1 MKRSYADIFLILFF
15 LILVAAITVGG
26 TYYSVSSNIFDDD
39 QPARPS
45 STTKINM
52 ERMALVDSTIDNAIY
67 NGEFPGAVVCVVKRA
82 DDNCSMGDVL
92 YLKAYGNLQTVA
104 GKDPQTGKRV
114 SESIPMRSDAVF
126 DLASLTKTMGT
137 TLAFMR
143 VLEEGKVTLNSKV
156 KDYIP
161 DFNPWDSIAPA
172 KDGKVVNAARKPKPV
187 ESQDITVAH
196 LLTHTSGL
204 PAGIY
209 MPKYMKRFEDYD
221 IEELNLKDSLIHY
234 ITHEERRLFRP
245 GTRVCYSCL
254 NYVVLQHIIEKVTGE
269 SLDDYA
275 SRTIFSP
282 LQLRNTCWYPT
293 NEPIPEDKLS
303 LIVPTELQND
313 GTVLRG
319 QVHDPIARV
328 LNYGVSGNA
337 GLYSNAEDLAVLS
350 SMIMNRGVVGDVRVL
365 SSATV
370 DAMVRVPERYAESG
384 RTLGWD
390 GRYDR
395 GGSYGDLM
403 TPEFVI
409 SHTGYTGTSVA
420 IDMQRGVAIILLT
433 NRVHPV
439 DKGSVS
445 RTRNVVANIV
455 MSAIE

>member
-26 TYYSVSSNIFDDD
+26 TYYTFSSDIFNEGQPSRSSSVEM
-39 QPARPS
+39 
-45 STTKINM
+45 NM
-52 ERMALVDSTIDNAIY
+52 QRMVLADSTIENAIHK
-67 NGEFPGAVVCVVKRA
+67 GEFPGAVLCVVKRA
-82 DDNCSMGDVL
+82 DDNRSMGDIL
-92 YLKAYGNLQTVA
+92 YLKAYGNMQTVA

-114 SESIPMRSDAVF
+114 SESIPMRTDAIF

-143 VLEEGKVTLNSKV
+143 VLEEGKVTINSKV

-161 DFNPWDSIAPA
+161 DFKPWDSIAPP
-172 KDGKVVNAARKPKPV
+172 KDGEVVNRARKPKPV
-187 ESQDITVAH
+187 ESQDITIAH

-209 MPKYMKRFEDYD
+209 MPKYMKRFEEYD
-221 IEELNLKDSLIHY
+221 IEDLNLKDSLIHY
-234 ITHEERRLFRP
+234 ITHEERRSYRP
-245 GTRVCYSCL
+245 GTRVRYSCL

-275 SRTIFSP
+275 ASKIFSP
-282 LQLRNTCWYPT
+282 LQLHNTSWFPT
-293 NEPIPEDKLS
+293 QESIPSQKLEM
-303 LIVPTELQND
+303 IVPTELQDD

-319 QVHDPIARV
+319 QVHDPIARI
-328 LNYGVSGNA
+328 LNYGISGNA
-337 GLYSNAEDLAVLS
+337 GLFSTAEDLAVLS

-370 DAMVRVPERYAESG
+370 DAMVRVPERFAESG

-420 IDMQRGVAIILLT
+420 IDMQRGVAVILLT

-445 RTRNVVANIV
+445 RTRNVIANIT

>member
-45 STTKINM
+45 STKINM

-114 SESIPMRSDAVF
+114 SESIPMRTDAVF

-172 KDGKVVNAARKPKPV
+172 KDSKVVNAARKPKPV
-187 ESQDITVAH
+187 ESQDITIAH

-221 IEELNLKDSLIHY
+221 IEDLNLKDSLIHY

-282 LQLRNTCWYPT
+282 LQLHNTCWYPT

-337 GLYSNAEDLAVLS
+337 GLYSNAEDLAILS